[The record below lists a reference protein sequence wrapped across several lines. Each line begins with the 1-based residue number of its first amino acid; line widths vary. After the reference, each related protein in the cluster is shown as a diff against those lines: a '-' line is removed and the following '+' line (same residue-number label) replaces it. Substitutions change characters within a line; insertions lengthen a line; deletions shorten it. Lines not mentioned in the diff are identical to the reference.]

1 MLAVRRLPTLSSTGQ
16 PEQLLFGSSQEMLSL
31 RLPPIPAVQKETPFV
46 QGAFRML
53 INRYDDG
60 LTW

>member
-31 RLPPIPAVQKETPFV
+31 RLPPIPAVQKKPRLSK
-46 QGAFRML
+46 AL
-53 INRYDDG
+53 SAY
-60 LTW
+60 